1 MQCLIDTLP
10 GLDSAGL
17 KLQCS
22 NHPEGGRRVAVE
34 NNGVVL
40 DKLFESITESNKQW
54 FEQFVKPLAPVQSE
68 TTEQFVP
75 SLINSLMQNT
85 SHLVEKQGEFY
96 KQQMGLWM
104 SMLGAHRGED
114 RRTVARPDSTDR
126 RFNAPEWQQYPL
138 FDYIKQYYLLTG
150 KWLTEL
156 IEGAE
161 LDEEAKEKALFFTR
175 QYVDAMSPTNFPL
188 TNPEVLKLAVE
199 TNGQSLAAGL
209 KNLAED
215 IEKGHISMTDE
226 SLFEVGRNIAVTP
239 GEVVFENELLQL
251 IQYAPTQA
259 KVYER
264 PLLVVPPCVN
274 KYYLMDLQPDN
285 SYVRYMV
292 ERGYN
297 TFLISWKNT
306 TPAEG
311 HLTWDDYIE
320 KGIFAAT
327 KVVQSVGKADK
338 INVLG
343 FCVGGAILATALAVA
358 KVRGDDWFESATL
371 MTVMVDH
378 SEPGEIKNFIDE
390 ALVRRREAKMAE
402 GGVISGKEIAR
413 TFSSLRANDLVWN
426 YVVNNYLKGKTP
438 PAFDLLYWNNDSA
451 NLPLPMHTFFL
462 RNMYLENALV
472 KPGMTEL
479 CGVKIDMKQVTLP
492 VYNFAAREDHIVPWK
507 TAYLTN
513 TLLSGPVRFVLGAS
527 GHIAGSINPVKLGK
541 RNYWVN
547 VDLNQSADDW
557 LTRAESKPGSW
568 WADWDD
574 WLAPQSGK
582 LVAAPKVLGNRQYRP
597 LEPAPGRY
605 VKERAVK
612 V

>member
-1 MQCLIDTLP
+1 M
-10 GLDSAGL
+10 
-17 KLQCS
+17 
-22 NHPEGGRRVAVE
+22 
-34 NNGVVL
+34 
-40 DKLFESITESNKQW
+40 FETITETNKQW
-54 FEQFVKPLAPVQSE
+54 FEQLLKPLAATQPES
-68 TTEQFVP
+68 TEQLMP
-75 SLINSLMQNT
+75 NLIQGLMQNT

-96 KQQMGLWM
+96 QKQMDLWM
-104 SMLGAHRGED
+104 GMLGAHRGEE
-114 RRTVARPDSTDR
+114 RRTIIRPANQDR
-126 RFNAPEWQQYPL
+126 RFNAPEWEQYPL

-150 KWLTEL
+150 QWLTEL
-156 IEGAE
+156 VQGAE
-161 LDEEAKEKALFFTR
+161 LDEEAKDKALFFTK
-175 QYVDAMSPTNFPL
+175 QYIDAMSPTNFPL

-199 TNGQSLAAGL
+199 TKGQSLADGL

-215 IEKGHISMTDE
+215 IQKGHISMTDE
-226 SLFEVGRNIAVTP
+226 SLFEVGRNLAVTP

-251 IQYAPTQA
+251 IQYTPTQA

-264 PLLVVPPCVN
+264 PLLVIPPCVN

-285 SYVRYMV
+285 SFVRYMV
-292 ERGYN
+292 EQGYN
-297 TFLISWKNT
+297 TFLISWKNI

-311 HLTWDDYIE
+311 HLTWEDYLE
-320 KGIFAAT
+320 KGIFQAT
-327 KVVQSVGKADK
+327 QVVQSIGKAEK

-343 FCVGGAILATALAVA
+343 FCIGGVLLSTALPIA
-358 KVRGDDWFESATL
+358 KARGHDWYESATL

-378 SEPGEIKNFIDE
+378 TDPGEISNFIDQ
-390 ALVRRREAKMAE
+390 ALVRSRETRLAD

-438 PAFDLLYWNNDSA
+438 PPFDLLYWNNDSA

-462 RNMYLENALV
+462 RTMYLDNALAT
-472 KPGMTEL
+472 PGTTEL

-492 VYNFAAREDHIVPWK
+492 VYNFAAREDHIAPWK

-513 TLLSGPVRFVLGAS
+513 ALLGGPVRYVLGAS

-547 VDLNQSADDW
+547 DNLNQSADAW
-557 LTRAESKPGSW
+557 LEGAESRPGSW
-568 WADWDD
+568 WADWDA

-582 LVAAPKVLGNRQYRP
+582 LVASPKTLGNRQYKP
-597 LEPAPGRY
+597 IEPAPGRY